1 MKIIE
6 SDNPRMATIPDD
18 VLDTLEKAIR
28 TVDPGL
34 SISKVDYASGTVS
47 VAITYNWGTP
57 DQWTDGNF
65 LQVNVNADSVA
76 AAFRDV
82 YAKAYD
88 RCI

>member
-6 SDNPRMATIPDD
+6 SDNPRMATIPDE

-28 TVDPGL
+28 TVDPNL
-34 SISKVDYASGTVS
+34 SIAKVDYASGTVS
-47 VAITYNWGTP
+47 VAITYNRDTRN
-57 DQWTDGNF
+57 QWTDEDF

-82 YAKAYD
+82 YSKAYD